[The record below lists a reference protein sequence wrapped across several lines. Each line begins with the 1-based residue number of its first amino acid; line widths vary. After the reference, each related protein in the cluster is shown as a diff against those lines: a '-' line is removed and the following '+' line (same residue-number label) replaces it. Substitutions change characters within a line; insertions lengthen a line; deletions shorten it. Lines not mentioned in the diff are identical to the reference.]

1 MQSGFA
7 AIGHLFEVGK
17 LTVNDDATVTLS
29 TLKGYNGVPKR
40 WREVA
45 PFVWREVNGTARLAA
60 AFGGARVRFL
70 SSDDLPPVAL
80 WQPVPGIYAASWN
93 LPLLGATLFILAVT
107 VLAWPIAALVRR
119 YYGRTLTLQGPARRL
134 YRLTRGVALLNLV
147 FLGGW
152 LAFLIR
158 GSDDL
163 NLLSDA
169 SDPLLRLLEII
180 GLVGL
185 LGLALVLSRLGQVFR
200 DPGSRW
206 WARLT
211 SCALALACLATAWF
225 GCAFHLWSLNL
236 RY

>member
-1 MQSGFA
+1 M
-7 AIGHLFEVGK
+7 
-17 LTVNDDATVTLS
+17 
-29 TLKGYNGVPKR
+29 
-40 WREVA
+40 
-45 PFVWREVNGTARLAA
+45 
-60 AFGGARVRFL
+60 RFL
-70 SSDDLPPVAL
+70 SSDDLPPVVV

-93 LPLLGATLFILAVT
+93 LTLLGATLFILVVT
-107 VLAWPIAALVRR
+107 VLAWPVAALVRR
-119 YYGRTLTLQGPARRL
+119 YYGRTLMLQGSARRL
-134 YRLTRGVALLNLV
+134 YRLTRGVALLDLV

-169 SDPLLRLLEII
+169 SDPLLRLLELI
-180 GLVGL
+180 GLAGL
-185 LGLALVLSRLGQVFR
+185 PGLALVLSRLVQVLR

-206 WARLT
+206 WGRLA

-225 GCAFHLWSLNL
+225 GCVFHLWSLSL